1 MRTRALTT
9 LVLLSFGLAAISAE
23 SSAQK
28 LRPRPQPVGVQPAPP
43 APPTPGSTPAPA
55 PAPAAAP
62 TTTGTPVGAPA
73 GGSPDAGAPAPGA
86 KPVIGPGGKAVADTQ
101 GLQQFESG
109 VDYAPRSPADKVAFS
124 LEDADLPELVR
135 VIGELTGKRFI
146 FGGKVHNIKATVFS
160 PQKVTVAEAYQ
171 AFLSILDANGLTVV
185 PHGRFYKIVDSP
197 DAKTGAPVY
206 VAGQAATGE
215 DRFITRIHRVR
226 NASVEEVGN
235 VLNKFKSKDGDIT
248 VYAPSNLLIITDT
261 GTNIQ
266 RMMRILED
274 VDVGGVGDQIW
285 IEPIHY
291 GIASDVSA
299 RLNEVFD
306 LKGAAPAKG
315 EKAPASSDVHV
326 SKIIADDRSNSI
338 VIIATERAYLRILE
352 FIKRLDVPHSG
363 EGEIHVLP
371 LQHADAVELAKT
383 LNEIVTGATAAGG
396 APKPGSMALTI
407 FESGV
412 KVSADKATNAIVV
425 TSSLRDFANLRIV
438 IDRLDQPRRQVFIE
452 AVIMDLTIDRE
463 NNVGMAFHAGDLT
476 SNQTLLYGGLNPF
489 RSIALPSPTDT
500 SLNAFALGIRG
511 PALSGTDTLLGTG
524 FSIPAFG
531 ILLNAM
537 ASTNDADILSTPHIL
552 ATDNIP
558 AEINVGQNIPLQTN
572 VGGLGALGAL
582 AGAGAAGGAAGALG
596 GLGSFGTAPRQD
608 IGTKVKIT
616 PHLNDS
622 DEVRLEVQEE
632 ISDLTGQQP
641 IGTLGAVPF
650 AKRTANTQLVVK
662 DQQTVVIGGLVRNR
676 VAHADTKIPIL
687 GDVPVLG
694 ALFRSSTDSLDKTNL
709 LLILTPHIIRDQD
722 DLRVIFERKM
732 QERQEFLD
740 HYFVF
745 SDDTEYQPPKDY
757 SRTNGLL
764 EDIRESYMEIAEK
777 RVLEELTR
785 PKEIKTHEPSQPLEL
800 PAPASPDVPAGMP
813 VPAGAPAAPAPPPL
827 NVAPPPRALE

>member
-1 MRTRALTT
+1 M
-9 LVLLSFGLAAISAE
+9 
-23 SSAQK
+23 
-28 LRPRPQPVGVQPAPP
+28 
-43 APPTPGSTPAPA
+43 
-55 PAPAAAP
+55 
-62 TTTGTPVGAPA
+62 
-73 GGSPDAGAPAPGA
+73 
-86 KPVIGPGGKAVADTQ
+86 
-101 GLQQFESG
+101 
-109 VDYAPRSPADKVAFS
+109 
-124 LEDADLPELVR
+124 
-135 VIGELTGKRFI
+135 
-146 FGGKVHNIKATVFS
+146 
-160 PQKVTVAEAYQ
+160 
-171 AFLSILDANGLTVV
+171 
-185 PHGRFYKIVDSP
+185 
-197 DAKTGAPVY
+197 
-206 VAGQAATGE
+206 
-215 DRFITRIHRVR
+215 
-226 NASVEEVGN
+226 
-235 VLNKFKSKDGDIT
+235 
-248 VYAPSNLLIITDT
+248 
-261 GTNIQ
+261 
-266 RMMRILED
+266 
-274 VDVGGVGDQIW
+274 GDQIW

-306 LKGAAPAKG
+306 LKGGQPAKG
-315 EKAPASSDVHV
+315 EKAPAQSDVHV

-338 VIIATERAYLRILE
+338 VIIGTERAYLRILE

-371 LQHADAVELAKT
+371 LQHADAIELAKT
-383 LNEIVTGATAAGG
+383 LNEIVTGAQAASGG
-396 APKPGSMALTI
+396 QPKPGTMALTI

-425 TSSLRDFANLRIV
+425 TSSLRDFANLRTV

-463 NNVGMAFHAGDLT
+463 RQVGMAFHAGDMT
-476 SNQTLLYGGLNPF
+476 SNQTLIYGGLNPF

-582 AGAGAAGGAAGALG
+582 AGASGGAAGGLG
-596 GLGSFGTAPRQD
+596 SLAGLGSFGTAPRQD

-632 ISDLTGQQP
+632 ISDVTGQQP

-650 AKRTANTQLVVK
+650 SKRTAQTQLVVK
-662 DQQTVVIGGLVRNR
+662 DQQTAVIGGLVRNR
-676 VAHADTKIPIL
+676 VARTDTKIPLL
-687 GDVPVLG
+687 GDIPVLG
-694 ALFRSSTDSLDKTNL
+694 ALFRSSSSSLQKTNL
-709 LLILTPHIIRDQD
+709 ILVLTPYIIREQA
-722 DLRVIFERKM
+722 DLRTVFERKL

-745 SDDTEYQPPKDY
+745 SDEQRYEPPKDY
-757 SRTNGLL
+757 SRTSGLL
-764 EDIRESYMEIAEK
+764 ENIRQSYLTVEDQ
-777 RVLEELTR
+777 RHLEELTR
-785 PKEIKTHEPSQPLEL
+785 PREMKTHEPGAPLEL
-800 PAPASPDVPAGMP
+800 PAPIAAEAGP
-813 VPAGAPAAPAPPPL
+813 GAAPAGAPAAAPPAAAGKEGAPAAAAPAQPAPPGAPPPL
-827 NVAPPPRALE
+827 NVAPPPRSVEKVEGR